1 MIFSS
6 IFTFSEKPLTY
17 GNLLVS
23 SLNLTSR
30 ARFEINGG
38 DSLTAHAAYKNWQ
51 GTPKS
56 LIEILTSWYTGRVSR
71 HLRKI
76 KRGESLGCG
85 QYLAS
90 TDITSS
96 LGAAIPRHRDTQITR
111 TPPPLLACDKTEWAR
126 SFSLA
131 CEQALHLWRAK
142 PAMKPQRAEK
152 LAHLFLRESPYI
164 CDETKEEMV
173 IKWRQVLFCN
183 KFLYYHEHDQIN
195 CGIMRK
201 TRSDGAGFKLRK
213 IIIFVFLM
221 LRNNNLRWHFIEGHE
236 ARFSKVP

>member
-6 IFTFSEKPLTY
+6 ILTFSEKPLTY

-23 SLNLTSR
+23 SLNLTTR
-30 ARFEINGG
+30 VRFEIKGG
-38 DSLTAHAAYKNWQ
+38 NSLTAHAAYKNWQ

-56 LIEILTSWYTGRVSR
+56 LIEILTAWYTGRVSR

-90 TDITSS
+90 TDINSS
-96 LGAAIPRHRDTQITR
+96 LGAAIPRHGDTQITR
-111 TPPPLLACDKTEWAR
+111 TPPLLLACDKREWAR

-142 PAMKPQRAEK
+142 RAMKPQRTEK
-152 LAHLFLRESPYI
+152 LAHLFLQKSPYI
-164 CDETKEEMV
+164 CDETKEEMA

-183 KFLYYHEHDQIN
+183 KFLY
-195 CGIMRK
+195 
-201 TRSDGAGFKLRK
+201 
-213 IIIFVFLM
+213 
-221 LRNNNLRWHFIEGHE
+221 
-236 ARFSKVP
+236 

>member
-6 IFTFSEKPLTY
+6 ILTFSEKPLTY
-17 GNLLVS
+17 GNHLVS
-23 SLNLTSR
+23 SLNLTTR
-30 ARFEINGG
+30 VRFEIKGG
-38 DSLTAHAAYKNWQ
+38 NSLTAHAAYKNWQ

-96 LGAAIPRHRDTQITR
+96 LSAAIPRHGDTQITR
-111 TPPPLLACDKTEWAR
+111 TPPLLLACDKREWAR

-142 PAMKPQRAEK
+142 RAIKPQRAEK
-152 LAHLFLRESPYI
+152 LAHLFLRKSPYI
-164 CDETKEEMV
+164 CDETKEEIA

-183 KFLYYHEHDQIN
+183 KFLY
-195 CGIMRK
+195 
-201 TRSDGAGFKLRK
+201 
-213 IIIFVFLM
+213 
-221 LRNNNLRWHFIEGHE
+221 
-236 ARFSKVP
+236 

>member
-6 IFTFSEKPLTY
+6 ILTFSEKPLTY

-23 SLNLTSR
+23 SLNLTTR
-30 ARFEINGG
+30 VRFEIKGG

-56 LIEILTSWYTGRVSR
+56 LIEILTSWYTGR
-71 HLRKI
+71 KI

-90 TDITSS
+90 TDINSS
-96 LGAAIPRHRDTQITR
+96 LGAAIPRHGDTQITR
-111 TPPPLLACDKTEWAR
+111 TPPPLLACDKREWAR

-142 PAMKPQRAEK
+142 RAMKPQRAEK
-152 LAHLFLRESPYI
+152 LAHLFLRKSPYI
-164 CDETKEEMV
+164 CDETKEEMA
-173 IKWRQVLFCN
+173 
-183 KFLYYHEHDQIN
+183 IN
-195 CGIMRK
+195 E
-201 TRSDGAGFKLRK
+201 D
-213 IIIFVFLM
+213 
-221 LRNNNLRWHFIEGHE
+221 
-236 ARFSKVP
+236 RFSFVINSFISTNMNK